1 MQNIVERDV
10 KRAAQMDDLVKSIIE
25 SEYGKLS
32 VKDCLVS
39 HLVKKNKRGTY
50 QAVNESSELSD
61 KIKESV
67 TTYMQNWISEQI
79 AVGDFNKLISK
90 EIFDLVCL
98 ELSRV
103 GYSDIL
109 KK

>member
-1 MQNIVERDV
+1 MEELIKNV
-10 KRAAQMDDLVKSIIE
+10 IE
-25 SEYGKLS
+25 SEYSKLN
-32 VKDCLVS
+32 VKDCLIS

-50 QAVNESSELSD
+50 QAMNESSDISD

-67 TTYMQNWISEQI
+67 NSYMINWISEQI

-98 ELSRV
+98 ELSRT
-103 GYSDIL
+103 GYDDIL